1 VWSEGSVS
9 AVTDIVA
16 ISQSHIVMD
25 KVADLAGGF
34 LSKRYED
41 YGSLRPFIL
50 NYDHPDY
57 DNLLQA
63 GGKVG
68 GANILWFTLNH
79 QSADDFVKLLKEQ
92 SVNGITLWID
102 YEYDD
107 NGPRVVV
114 L

>member
-1 VWSEGSVS
+1 ME
-9 AVTDIVA
+9 
-16 ISQSHIVMD
+16 

-41 YGSLRPFIL
+41 HGSLRPSIL
-50 NYDHPDY
+50 NYDHPHGDE
-57 DNLLQA
+57 LQG

-79 QSADDFVKLLKEQ
+79 QSGSDFVGLLKEE
-92 SVNGITLWID
+92 SIENVTLWID
-102 YEYDD
+102 DEYAD
-107 NGPRVVV
+107 GPKVVQ

>member
-1 VWSEGSVS
+1 MS

-16 ISQSHIVMD
+16 VSNSTATLE

-41 YGSLRPFIL
+41 YPSLRPFIQ
-50 NYDHPDY
+50 NFDHENY
-57 DNLLQA
+57 DNLLQG

-79 QSADDFVKLLKEQ
+79 QSAYNFVELLRQQDVKN
-92 SVNGITLWID
+92 VTLWID
-102 YEYDD
+102 YEYSET
-107 NGPRVVV
+107 GPEVVT

>member
-1 VWSEGSVS
+1 MSV
-9 AVTDIVA
+9 VTDIVA

-41 YGSLRPFIL
+41 HGSLRPFIQ
-50 NYDHPDY
+50 NFDHPNY

-79 QSADDFVKLLKEQ
+79 QNSDDFVKLLKEQ
-92 SVNGITLWID
+92 DVKGVTLWID
-102 YEYDD
+102 YEHSET
-107 NGPRVVV
+107 GPEVVT

>member
-1 VWSEGSVS
+1 MSV
-9 AVTDIVA
+9 VTDIVA
-16 ISQSHIVMD
+16 VSQSHIVME

-34 LSKRYED
+34 LSKRYGEV
-41 YGSLRPFIL
+41 GSLRPFIQ
-50 NYDHPDY
+50 NYDHPNY

-79 QSADDFVKLLKEQ
+79 QNSENFVRLLREQ
-92 SVNGITLWID
+92 GVKGVTLWID
-102 YEYDD
+102 YEYSET
-107 NGPRVVV
+107 GPEVVQ